1 MFNSKLRVFVL
12 ASAVLGLAVLASS
25 VAQAAT
31 FVVINN
37 DGAGEGFNDPTP
49 ASPVGGNTGTT
60 VGAQRLIAFQY
71 AANIWGGLLS
81 SNVQIRVGAQFN
93 PLTCTAT
100 SAVLG
105 QAGPNSYFH
114 DFSGAPV
121 GSTWYPVALA
131 NALHGSDLDPGVDDI
146 GATFSSTIGT
156 PGCLTSSGWYYGL
169 DGNPPSNRIDFVSV
183 LVHELGHGLGFLTI
197 VNLTSGAKA
206 SGLNDTYM
214 RFLEDH
220 GKTPSDYPSMSN
232 AQRLAAS
239 IDTGNLH
246 WVGPHVEAASGV
258 LSAGKVGNHV
268 RMYAPNPQEPGSSVS
283 HWDTALTPNQIME
296 PSYTGA
302 LHSPSL
308 ELPLFEDIGWTLITT
323 TPPPPP
329 PPPPTGNIV
338 VNDFGGDGRS
348 DILWH
353 NGNGTAAIWFM
364 DGATPYKQ
372 SAIGTVD
379 TAWQIAGTSSL
390 VQSTGDFDG
399 DGNADML
406 WRNSDGSV
414 GIWLMNG
421 TSPKAQVGIGVVD
434 TAWQIAGLGDFD
446 GDGKCRH
453 PLAQERRH
461 RGVVADERND
471 AHDPGRL
478 RRDRHRLAD
487 RRHRRLRRRRQGRH
501 PVAQERRHRG
511 DVADERHHHEGPGRY
526 RLRRYRLADRRRRRL
541 RRRQQGRYSLASRNG
556 SLAIWEMNGITPKVQ
571 VSLGSVDTSWQ
582 VVSTGDYD
590 GDGKGDILWRN
601 TDGSGAIWQMNGT
614 SPKSQVSIGT
624 VDTTWTIVE

>member
-390 VQSTGDFDG
+390 VQSTGDFDA
-399 DGNADML
+399 DGKADIL
-406 WRNSDGSV
+406 WRKTDGSV
-414 GIWLMNG
+414 GIWLMNDS
-421 TSPKAQVGIGVVD
+421 TPKAQAGAGVID
-434 TAWQIAGLGDFD
+434 TAWQIAGVGDFD
-446 GDGKCRH
+446 GDGKSDILWRKSDGTVALWLMNGTS
-453 PLAQERRH
+453 PTTQVAFGAIDTAWQIAGIGDFDGDGKADILWRKSDGTLAMWLMNGITAKAQVAI
-461 RGVVADERND
+461 GSVDTAWQIVGVADFD
-471 AHDPGRL
+471 GDSKADIL
-478 RRDRHRLAD
+478 WRHA
-487 RRHRRLRRRRQGRH
+487 
-501 PVAQERRHRG
+501 
-511 DVADERHHHEGPGRY
+511 
-526 RLRRYRLADRRRRRL
+526 
-541 RRRQQGRYSLASRNG
+541 NG
-556 SLAIWEMNGITPKVQ
+556 SLAIWEMNGITPK
-571 VSLGSVDTSWQ
+571 
-582 VVSTGDYD
+582 
-590 GDGKGDILWRN
+590 I
-601 TDGSGAIWQMNGT
+601 
-614 SPKSQVSIGT
+614 
-624 VDTTWTIVE
+624 